1 MRKSVYGRQLGRTKN
16 QRLALF
22 RGLVCSLVEKGKVVT
37 TLTKTK
43 AVKGEAEK
51 LITKAKKGTLADRRV
66 ICRFLNNRSLVDRLV
81 DGIAPMLKER
91 KSGYLR
97 IVRIGFRRGDQAQL
111 AQIEFVDDFSKII
124 QKPEK
129 AVVEE
134 EKNDKT
140 DKAIRN

>member
-1 MRKSVYGRQLGRTKN
+1 MRKNVYGRQLGRTKN

-111 AQIEFVDDFSKII
+111 AQIEFVDDFSKIT